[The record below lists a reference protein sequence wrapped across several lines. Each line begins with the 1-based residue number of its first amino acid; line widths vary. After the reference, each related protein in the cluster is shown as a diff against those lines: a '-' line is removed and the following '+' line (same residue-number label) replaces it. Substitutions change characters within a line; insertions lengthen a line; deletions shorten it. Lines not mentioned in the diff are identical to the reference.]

1 MKTIYRIAKTE
12 LYTMF
17 YSPVAW
23 VVLVIFSIQS
33 NWKFFYL
40 IERFEKAQ
48 KLGNHLDNLSQIIF
62 SGFSGLYTEMQ
73 NYLYL
78 YVPLLTMGLV
88 SREINSGSIKLLLSS
103 PIKIKD
109 IILGK
114 YLAIAA
120 YCFLFVAILGLQV
133 GIAYFSVENLDL
145 RFAISGLIGLYLLV
159 CTYAAIGLFMSCLT
173 SYQVVAAISTL
184 VVLAGLNF
192 IGKLWQDVDYVK
204 DVTYFLSIAGRANEM
219 LEGLIISKDVFY
231 FILVSSLFIVL
242 SIYKLQTG
250 RDAQTTAKR
259 VLKYTLLVS
268 VVLAVGY
275 ISSLAPLTI
284 YSDMSRTKSRTL
296 TKNSLEI
303 VKKIDGPI
311 KITTYVNLLDLY
323 YFIAMPSSQNQD
335 IASFEEYTRFLP
347 QTQMEYVY
355 YYDTSK
361 NEALYAQNP
370 GLNDKQLAEK
380 MIETQNMKL
389 KKLYS
394 PAEIKKII
402 DLKPE
407 QNRVVRTVEYNGKKT
422 FLRMYDDVFKVPF
435 EKEIS
440 ASLKRL
446 ITNPAKI
453 VFATGN
459 MERSADKIGDKNYK
473 TGFNEIT
480 FRSSLINQG
489 FDVAS
494 VDINAQNIPEQTTIL
509 IIADPKTQLSQGA
522 IDRISKYIDEGKNLM
537 LLAEPETN
545 SALAAVTDKLGLS
558 YTKQGLVQESETNSP
573 DYLVTEFS
581 KNIDPAVIKF
591 SKKKTVSPI
600 PFLGSSGIKIVK
612 EAGFKVTPLLKT
624 NSQPAWE
631 SQTGITSIPDDLK
644 KQTSTTAIPLVVA
657 LTRNIRG
664 KSQKIIVAGD
674 ADFMGNAELSR
685 AESGTFQFVTDIF
698 SWFSNY
704 EFPIDTTRPETTD
717 KKITINANQVFIN
730 KIVFIGLFPLMII
743 LGGAFILIRRN
754 RR

>member
-12 LYTMF
+12 LNTMF

-33 NWKFFYL
+33 SWKFFNS

-48 KLGNHLDNLSQIIF
+48 KIGEGLGNLTQITF
-62 SGFSGLYTEMQ
+62 SGFNGLYTEMQ

-109 IILGK
+109 IVLGK

-120 YCFLFVAILGLQV
+120 YCLLFIVILGLQV
-133 GIAYFSVENLDL
+133 GIAYFSIENLDL
-145 RFAISGLIGLYLLV
+145 KFAVSGLIGLYLLV

-192 IGKLWQDVDYVK
+192 IGKLWQDVEVVK
-204 DVTYFLSIAGRANEM
+204 DITYFLSISGRANEM
-219 LEGLIISKDVFY
+219 LEGLIISKDVIY

-250 RDAQTTAKR
+250 RDAQTISKR
-259 VLKYTLLVS
+259 VLKYTLLVTI
-268 VVLAVGY
+268 VLSFGY
-275 ISSLAPLTI
+275 ITSRASLTL
-284 YSDMSRTKSRTL
+284 YQDMTRTKDRTL
-296 TKNSLEI
+296 TKTSLDI

-311 KITTYVNLLDLY
+311 KLTTYVNLLDINY
-323 YFIAMPSSQNQD
+323 YMAMPYSQNSD
-335 IASFEEYTRFLP
+335 IASFEKYTRFIP
-347 QTQMEYVY
+347 QMEMEYVY
-355 YYDTSK
+355 YYDTSN

-370 GLNDKQLAEK
+370 GLNDKELAQK
-380 MIETQNMKL
+380 MIETQDLKL

-394 PAEIKKII
+394 PEEIKKVV

-422 FLRMYDDVFKVPF
+422 FLRMYDDMFKVPM

-446 ITNPAKI
+446 VVPAPKI

-459 MERSADKIGDKNYK
+459 MERSVDKIGDKNYK

-480 FRSSLINQG
+480 FRYSLINQG
-489 FDVAS
+489 FDVSS

-522 IDRISKYIDEGKNLM
+522 VDRINKYIDQGKNVM

-558 YTKQGLVQESETNSP
+558 FTKQALVQESETNSP
-573 DYLVTEFS
+573 DYLVTEVS
-581 KNIDPAVIKF
+581 KNIDSTVIKLT
-591 SKKKTVSPI
+591 KNKDNNPI
-600 PFLGSSGIKIVK
+600 PFLGSSGIKMVK
-612 EAGFKVTPLLKT
+612 DVGFKVTPLLKT
-624 NSQPAWE
+624 NTQPAWE
-631 SQTGITSIPDDLK
+631 AKTGITSIPEDLK
-644 KQTSTTAIPLVVA
+644 KQPAVTAVPLAVA
-657 LTRNIRG
+657 LTRNVNG

-685 AESGTFQFVTDIF
+685 GGSGTFQFFTDIF
-698 SWFSNY
+698 SWFTNY
-704 EFPIDTTRPETTD
+704 EFPIDTTRPENID
-717 KKITINANQVFIN
+717 KKITVNANQVFMS
-730 KIVFIGLFPLMII
+730 KIVFIALFPLLII
-743 LGGAFILIRRN
+743 LSAAFILIRRN

>member
-12 LYTMF
+12 LNTMF

-33 NWKFFYL
+33 SWKFFGT
-40 IERFEKAQ
+40 IERFEKSQ
-48 KLGNHLDNLSQIIF
+48 KIGQGMDNLSQVIF

-103 PIKIKD
+103 PIRIKD
-109 IILGK
+109 IVLGK
-114 YLAIAA
+114 YLAITA
-120 YCFLFVAILGLQV
+120 YCLLFIVILGLQV
-133 GIAYFSVENLDL
+133 GIAYFSIENLDL
-145 RFAISGLIGLYLLV
+145 KFAISGLIGLYLLV

-192 IGKLWQDVDYVK
+192 IGKLWQDVEVVK
-204 DVTYFLSIAGRANEM
+204 DITYFLSIAGRANEM

-231 FILVSSLFIVL
+231 FVLVSSLFIVL

-250 RDAQTTAKR
+250 RDAQTISKR
-259 VLKYTLLVS
+259 VLKYTLLITI
-268 VVLAVGY
+268 VLSLGY
-275 ISSLAPLTI
+275 ITSRATLTA
-284 YSDMSRTKSRTL
+284 YHDMTRTKDRTL
-296 TKNSLEI
+296 TQNSLDI

-311 KITTYVNLLDLY
+311 KLTTYVNLLDIN
-323 YFIAMPSSQNQD
+323 YFMVMPYSQNQD
-335 IASFEEYTRFLP
+335 IASFEKYTRFLP
-347 QTQMEYVY
+347 QMEMEYVY
-355 YYDTSK
+355 YYDTST

-394 PAEIKKII
+394 PAEIRKII
-402 DLKPE
+402 DLRPE

-422 FLRMYDDVFKVPF
+422 YLRMFDDMFKVPM

-440 ASLKRL
+440 ASLKRVVV
-446 ITNPAKI
+446 PAPKI

-459 MERSADKIGDKNYK
+459 MERSVDKIGDKNYK
-473 TGFNEIT
+473 TGFNEIS
-480 FRSSLINQG
+480 FRYSLINQG
-489 FDVAS
+489 FDVSS

-522 IDRISKYIDEGKNLM
+522 IDRINKYIDEGKNLM

-545 SALAAVTDKLGLS
+545 SALSAITDKLGLS
-558 YTKQGLVQESETNSP
+558 FTKQALVQESETNSP
-573 DYLVTEFS
+573 DYLVTEVS
-581 KNIDPAVIKF
+581 KNIDSTVIKL
-591 SKKKTVSPI
+591 SKNRNNSPI
-600 PFLGSSGIKIVK
+600 PFLGSSGIKTVK
-612 EAGFKVTPLLKT
+612 DAGFKVTPLLKT
-624 NSQPAWE
+624 NAHPAWE
-631 SQTGITSIPDDLK
+631 AQTGITSIPEDLK
-644 KQTSTTAIPLVVA
+644 KQAAVTSVPLAVA
-657 LTRNIRG
+657 LTRNVKG

-685 AESGTFQFVTDIF
+685 SGSGTFQFVTDIF

-704 EFPIDTTRPETTD
+704 EFPIDTTRPEHID
-717 KKITINANQVFIN
+717 KAITINANQVFIN
-730 KIVFIGLFPLMII
+730 KIVFIGLFPLLII
-743 LGGAFILIRRN
+743 LSAAFILIRRN

>member
-12 LYTMF
+12 LNTMF

-33 NWKFFYL
+33 SWKFFNS

-48 KLGNHLDNLSQIIF
+48 KIGEGLGNLTQITF
-62 SGFSGLYTEMQ
+62 SGFNGLYTEMQ

-109 IILGK
+109 IVLGK

-120 YCFLFVAILGLQV
+120 YCLLFIVILGLQV
-133 GIAYFSVENLDL
+133 GIAYFSIENLDL
-145 RFAISGLIGLYLLV
+145 KFAVSGLIGLYLLV

-192 IGKLWQDVDYVK
+192 IGKLWQDVEVVK
-204 DVTYFLSIAGRANEM
+204 DITYFLSISGRANEM
-219 LEGLIISKDVFY
+219 LEGLIISKDVIY

-250 RDAQTTAKR
+250 RDAQTISKR
-259 VLKYTLLVS
+259 VLKYTLLVAI
-268 VVLAVGY
+268 VLSFGY
-275 ISSLAPLTI
+275 ITSRASLTL
-284 YSDMSRTKSRTL
+284 YQDMTRTKDRTL
-296 TKNSLEI
+296 TKTSLDI

-311 KITTYVNLLDLY
+311 KLTTYVNLLDINY
-323 YFIAMPSSQNQD
+323 YMAMPYSQNSD
-335 IASFEEYTRFLP
+335 IASFEKYTRFIP
-347 QTQMEYVY
+347 QMEMEYVY
-355 YYDTSK
+355 YYDTSN

-370 GLNDKQLAEK
+370 GLNDKELAQK
-380 MIETQNMKL
+380 MIETQDLKL

-394 PAEIKKII
+394 PEEIKKVV

-422 FLRMYDDVFKVPF
+422 FLRMYDDMFKVPM

-446 ITNPAKI
+446 VVPAPKI

-459 MERSADKIGDKNYK
+459 MERSVDKIGDKNYK

-480 FRSSLINQG
+480 FRYSLINQG
-489 FDVAS
+489 FDVSS

-522 IDRISKYIDEGKNLM
+522 VDRINKYIDQGKNVM

-558 YTKQGLVQESETNSP
+558 FTKQALVQESETNSP
-573 DYLVTEFS
+573 DYLVTEVS
-581 KNIDPAVIKF
+581 KNIDSTVIKLT
-591 SKKKTVSPI
+591 KNKDNNPI
-600 PFLGSSGIKIVK
+600 PFLGSSGIKMVK
-612 EAGFKVTPLLKT
+612 DVGFKVTPLLKT
-624 NSQPAWE
+624 NTQPAWE
-631 SQTGITSIPDDLK
+631 AKTGITSIPEDLK
-644 KQTSTTAIPLVVA
+644 KQPAVTAVPLAVA
-657 LTRNIRG
+657 LTRNVNG

-685 AESGTFQFVTDIF
+685 GGSGTFQFFTDIF
-698 SWFSNY
+698 SWFTNY
-704 EFPIDTTRPETTD
+704 EFPIDTTRPENID
-717 KKITINANQVFIN
+717 KKITVNANQVFMS
-730 KIVFIGLFPLMII
+730 KIVFIALFPLLII
-743 LGGAFILIRRN
+743 LSAAFILIRRN

>member
-12 LYTMF
+12 LNTMF

-33 NWKFFYL
+33 SWKFFGTV
-40 IERFEKAQ
+40 ERFEKAQ
-48 KLGNHLDNLSQIIF
+48 KIGEGLGNLTQTIF

-109 IILGK
+109 IVLGK

-120 YCFLFVAILGLQV
+120 YCLLFIVILGLQV
-133 GIAYFSVENLDL
+133 GIAYFSIENLDL
-145 RFAISGLIGLYLLV
+145 KFAISGLIGLYLLV

-192 IGKLWQDVDYVK
+192 IGKLWQDVEVVK
-204 DVTYFLSIAGRANEM
+204 DITYFLSIAGRANEM

-231 FILVSSLFIVL
+231 FVLVSSLFIVL

-250 RDAQTTAKR
+250 RDAQTISKR
-259 VLKYTLLVS
+259 VLKYTLLIT
-268 VVLAVGY
+268 VVLALGY
-275 ISSLAPLTI
+275 ITSRAPLTL
-284 YSDMSRTKSRTL
+284 YHDMTRTKDRTL
-296 TKNSLEI
+296 TKNSLDI

-311 KITTYVNLLDLY
+311 KLTTYVNLLDINY
-323 YFIAMPSSQNQD
+323 YMAMPYSQNSD
-335 IASFEEYTRFLP
+335 IASFEKYTRFIP
-347 QTQMEYVY
+347 QMEMEYVY
-355 YYDTSK
+355 YYDTSS

-380 MIETQNMKL
+380 MIETQDLKL

-394 PAEIKKII
+394 PEEIKKVI
-402 DLKPE
+402 DLKSE

-422 FLRMYDDVFKVPF
+422 FLRMYDDMFKVPM

-446 ITNPAKI
+446 VVPSPKI

-459 MERSADKIGDKNYK
+459 MERSVDKVGDKNYK

-480 FRSSLINQG
+480 FRYSLINQG
-489 FDVAS
+489 FDVSS

-522 IDRISKYIDEGKNLM
+522 INRITKYIDQGKNLM

-558 YTKQGLVQESETNSP
+558 FTKQALVQESEINSP
-573 DYLVTEFS
+573 DYLVTEIS
-581 KNIDPAVIKF
+581 KNLDPTVIKF
-591 SKKKTVSPI
+591 SKTKNNYPI
-600 PFLGSSGIKIVK
+600 PFLGSSGIKTVK
-612 EAGFKVTPLLKT
+612 DAGFKVTPLLKT
-624 NSQPAWE
+624 NAQPAWE
-631 SQTGITSIPDDLK
+631 AQTGITSIPEDLK
-644 KQTSTTAIPLVVA
+644 KQPAVTSVPLAVA
-657 LTRNIRG
+657 LTRNVNG

-685 AESGTFQFVTDIF
+685 GGSGTFQFVTDIF
-698 SWFSNY
+698 SWFTNY
-704 EFPIDTTRPETTD
+704 EFPIDTTRPENTD
-717 KKITINANQVFIN
+717 KKITFTANQVFIS
-730 KIVFIGLFPLMII
+730 KIVFIGLFPLLII
-743 LGGAFILIRRN
+743 LSAAFILIRRN

>member
-1 MKTIYRIAKTE
+1 
-12 LYTMF
+12 MF

-33 NWKFFYL
+33 SWKFFNS

-48 KLGNHLDNLSQIIF
+48 KIGEGLGNLTQITF
-62 SGFSGLYTEMQ
+62 SGFNGLYTEMQ

-109 IILGK
+109 IVLGK

-120 YCFLFVAILGLQV
+120 YCLLFIVILGLQV
-133 GIAYFSVENLDL
+133 GIAYFSIENLDL
-145 RFAISGLIGLYLLV
+145 KFAVSGLIGLYLLV

-192 IGKLWQDVDYVK
+192 IGKLWQDVEVVK
-204 DVTYFLSIAGRANEM
+204 DITYFLSISGRANEM
-219 LEGLIISKDVFY
+219 LEGLIISKDVIY

-250 RDAQTTAKR
+250 RDAQTISKR
-259 VLKYTLLVS
+259 VLKYTLLVTI
-268 VVLAVGY
+268 VLSFGY
-275 ISSLAPLTI
+275 ITSRASLTL
-284 YSDMSRTKSRTL
+284 YQDMTRTKDRTL
-296 TKNSLEI
+296 TKTSLDI

-311 KITTYVNLLDLY
+311 KLTTYVNLLDINY
-323 YFIAMPSSQNQD
+323 YMAMPYSQNSD
-335 IASFEEYTRFLP
+335 IASFEKYTRFIP
-347 QTQMEYVY
+347 QMEMEYVY
-355 YYDTSK
+355 YYDTSN

-370 GLNDKQLAEK
+370 GLNDKELAQK
-380 MIETQNMKL
+380 MIETQDLKL

-394 PAEIKKII
+394 PEEIKKVV

-407 QNRVVRTVEYNGKKT
+407 QNRVVRTIEYNGKKT
-422 FLRMYDDVFKVPF
+422 FLRMYDDMFKVPM

-446 ITNPAKI
+446 VVPAPKI

-459 MERSADKIGDKNYK
+459 MERSVDKIGDKNYK

-480 FRSSLINQG
+480 FRYSLINQG
-489 FDVAS
+489 FDVSS

-522 IDRISKYIDEGKNLM
+522 VDRINKYIDQGKNVM

-558 YTKQGLVQESETNSP
+558 FTKQALVQESETNSP
-573 DYLVTEFS
+573 DYLVTEVS
-581 KNIDPAVIKF
+581 KNIDSTVIKLT
-591 SKKKTVSPI
+591 KNKDNNPI
-600 PFLGSSGIKIVK
+600 PFLGSSGIKMVK
-612 EAGFKVTPLLKT
+612 DVGFKVTPLLKT
-624 NSQPAWE
+624 NTQPAWE
-631 SQTGITSIPDDLK
+631 AKTGITSIPEDLK
-644 KQTSTTAIPLVVA
+644 KQPAVTAVPLAIA
-657 LTRNIRG
+657 LTRNVNG

-685 AESGTFQFVTDIF
+685 GGSGTFQFFTDIF
-698 SWFSNY
+698 SWFTNY
-704 EFPIDTTRPETTD
+704 EFPIDTTRPENID
-717 KKITINANQVFIN
+717 KKITVNANQVFMS
-730 KIVFIGLFPLMII
+730 KIVFIALFPLLII
-743 LGGAFILIRRN
+743 LSAAFILIRRN

>member
-12 LYTMF
+12 LNTMF

-33 NWKFFYL
+33 SWKFFNS

-48 KLGNHLDNLSQIIF
+48 KIGEGLGNLTQITF
-62 SGFSGLYTEMQ
+62 SGFNGLYTEMQ

-109 IILGK
+109 IVLGK

-120 YCFLFVAILGLQV
+120 YCLLFIVILGLQV
-133 GIAYFSVENLDL
+133 GIAYFSIENLDL
-145 RFAISGLIGLYLLV
+145 KFAVSGLIGLYLLV

-192 IGKLWQDVDYVK
+192 IGKLWQDVEVVK
-204 DVTYFLSIAGRANEM
+204 DITYFLSISGRANEM
-219 LEGLIISKDVFY
+219 LEGLIISKDVIY

-250 RDAQTTAKR
+250 RDAQTISKR
-259 VLKYTLLVS
+259 VLKYTLLVTI
-268 VVLAVGY
+268 VLSFGY
-275 ISSLAPLTI
+275 ITSRASLTL
-284 YSDMSRTKSRTL
+284 YQDMTRTKDRTL
-296 TKNSLEI
+296 TKTSLDI

-311 KITTYVNLLDLY
+311 KLTTYVNLLDINY
-323 YFIAMPSSQNQD
+323 YMAMPYSQNSD
-335 IASFEEYTRFLP
+335 IASFEKYTRFIP
-347 QTQMEYVY
+347 QMEMEYVY
-355 YYDTSK
+355 YYDTSN

-370 GLNDKQLAEK
+370 GLNDKELAQK
-380 MIETQNMKL
+380 MIETQDLKL

-394 PAEIKKII
+394 PEEIKKVV

-422 FLRMYDDVFKVPF
+422 FLRMYDDMFKVPM

-446 ITNPAKI
+446 VVPAPKI

-459 MERSADKIGDKNYK
+459 MERSVDKIGDKNYK

-480 FRSSLINQG
+480 FRYSLINQG
-489 FDVAS
+489 FDVSS

-522 IDRISKYIDEGKNLM
+522 VDRINKYIDQGKNVM

-558 YTKQGLVQESETNSP
+558 FTKQALVQESETNSP
-573 DYLVTEFS
+573 DYLVTEVS
-581 KNIDPAVIKF
+581 KNIDSTVIKLT
-591 SKKKTVSPI
+591 KNKDNNPI
-600 PFLGSSGIKIVK
+600 PFLGSSGIKMVK
-612 EAGFKVTPLLKT
+612 DVGFKVTPLLKT
-624 NSQPAWE
+624 NTQPAWE
-631 SQTGITSIPDDLK
+631 AKTGITSIPEDLK
-644 KQTSTTAIPLVVA
+644 KQPAVTAVPLAIA
-657 LTRNIRG
+657 LTRNVNG

-685 AESGTFQFVTDIF
+685 GGSGTFQFFTDIF
-698 SWFSNY
+698 SWFTNY
-704 EFPIDTTRPETTD
+704 EFPIDTTRPENID
-717 KKITINANQVFIN
+717 KKITVNANQVFMS
-730 KIVFIGLFPLMII
+730 KIVFIALFPLLII
-743 LGGAFILIRRN
+743 LSAAFILIRRN

>member
-12 LYTMF
+12 LNTMF

-33 NWKFFYL
+33 SWKFFNT

-48 KLGNHLDNLSQIIF
+48 KIGQSMDNLSQVVF

-103 PIKIKD
+103 PIRIKD
-109 IILGK
+109 IVLGK

-120 YCFLFVAILGLQV
+120 YCLLFIAILGLQV
-133 GIAYFSVENLDL
+133 AIAYFSIENLDL
-145 RFAISGLIGLYLLV
+145 KFAISGLIGLYLLV

-192 IGKLWQDVDYVK
+192 IGKLWQDVEIVK
-204 DVTYFLSIAGRANEM
+204 DITYFLSIAGRANEM

-231 FILVSSLFIVL
+231 FVLVSSLFIVL

-250 RDAQTTAKR
+250 RDAQTVSKR
-259 VLKYTLLVS
+259 ALKYTLLITI
-268 VVLAVGY
+268 VLSLGY
-275 ISSLAPLTI
+275 ITSRAPLTL
-284 YSDMSRTKSRTL
+284 YTDMSRTKSRTL
-296 TKNSLEI
+296 TKNSLDI
-303 VKKIDGPI
+303 VQKIEGPI
-311 KITTYVNLLDLY
+311 KLTTYVNLLDIN
-323 YFIAMPSSQNQD
+323 YFMVLPVSQNSD
-335 IASFEEYTRFLP
+335 IASFEKYTRFLP
-347 QTQMEYVY
+347 QMEMEYVY
-355 YYDTSK
+355 YYAKSN

-380 MIETQNMKL
+380 LVETQNMKL

-394 PAEIKKII
+394 PEEMKKII
-402 DLKPE
+402 DLEPE

-422 FLRMYDDVFKVPF
+422 FLRFFDDLFKVPM

-446 ITNPAKI
+446 VVPAPKI

-459 MERSADKIGDKNYK
+459 MERSVDKNGDKNYK
-473 TGFNEIT
+473 TGFNEVS
-480 FRSSLINQG
+480 FRYSLINQG

-494 VDINAQNIPEQTTIL
+494 VDINAQDIPSETSIL

-522 IDRISKYIDEGKNLM
+522 VDRINKYIDQGKNLM

-545 SALAAVTDKLGLS
+545 SALAAITDKLGVS
-558 YTKQGLVQESETNSP
+558 FTKQTLVQESETNSP
-573 DYLVTEFS
+573 DFLVTELQ
-581 KNIDPAVIKF
+581 KDIDSTVIKL
-591 SKKKTVSPI
+591 SKINNVI
-600 PFLGSSGIKIVK
+600 PLLGSSGIKTSK
-612 EAGFKVTPLLKT
+612 DAGFKVTPLLKT
-624 NSQPAWE
+624 NKQPAWE
-631 SQTGITSIPDDLK
+631 SQAGITSISEDLK
-644 KQTSTTAIPLVVA
+644 KQPSTKEIPLVAA
-657 LTRNIRG
+657 LTRNING
-664 KSQKIIVAGD
+664 KTQKIIVAGD

-685 AESGTFQFVTDIF
+685 GGSGTFQFVTDIF
-698 SWFSNY
+698 SWFSNSQ
-704 EFPIDTTRPETTD
+704 FPIDTTRPENTD
-717 KKITINANQVFIN
+717 KKITINSNQVFIN
-730 KIVFIGLFPLMII
+730 KIVFIGLFPLLII
-743 LGGAFILIRRN
+743 LSGAFLLIRRN

>member
-12 LYTMF
+12 LNTMF

-33 NWKFFYL
+33 SWKFFNS

-48 KLGNHLDNLSQIIF
+48 KIGEGLGNLTQITF
-62 SGFSGLYTEMQ
+62 SGFNGLYTEMQ

-109 IILGK
+109 IVLGK

-120 YCFLFVAILGLQV
+120 YCLLFIVILGLQV
-133 GIAYFSVENLDL
+133 GIAYFSIENLDL
-145 RFAISGLIGLYLLV
+145 KFAVSGLIGLYLLV

-192 IGKLWQDVDYVK
+192 IGKLWQDVEVVK
-204 DVTYFLSIAGRANEM
+204 DITYFLSISGRANEM
-219 LEGLIISKDVFY
+219 LEGLIISKDVIY
-231 FILVSSLFIVL
+231 FVLVSSLFIVL

-250 RDAQTTAKR
+250 RDAQTISKR
-259 VLKYTLLVS
+259 VLKYTLLVTI
-268 VVLAVGY
+268 VLSFGY
-275 ISSLAPLTI
+275 ITSRASLTL
-284 YSDMSRTKSRTL
+284 YQDMTRTKDRTL
-296 TKNSLEI
+296 TKTSLDI

-311 KITTYVNLLDLY
+311 KLTTYVNLLDINY
-323 YFIAMPSSQNQD
+323 YMAMPYSQNSD
-335 IASFEEYTRFLP
+335 IASFEKYTRFIP
-347 QTQMEYVY
+347 QMEMEYVY
-355 YYDTSK
+355 YYDTSN

-370 GLNDKQLAEK
+370 GLNDKELAQK
-380 MIETQNMKL
+380 MIETQDLKL

-394 PAEIKKII
+394 PEEIKKVV

-422 FLRMYDDVFKVPF
+422 FLRMYDDMFKVPM

-446 ITNPAKI
+446 VVPAPKI

-459 MERSADKIGDKNYK
+459 MERSVDKIGDKNYK

-480 FRSSLINQG
+480 FRYSLINQG
-489 FDVAS
+489 FDVSS

-522 IDRISKYIDEGKNLM
+522 VDRINKYIDQGKNVM

-558 YTKQGLVQESETNSP
+558 FTKQALVQESETNSP
-573 DYLVTEFS
+573 DYLVTEVS
-581 KNIDPAVIKF
+581 KNIDSTVIKF
-591 SKKKTVSPI
+591 TKNKDNNPI
-600 PFLGSSGIKIVK
+600 PFLGSSGIKMVK
-612 EAGFKVTPLLKT
+612 EVGFKVTPLLKT
-624 NSQPAWE
+624 NTQPAWE
-631 SQTGITSIPDDLK
+631 AKTGITSIPEDLK
-644 KQTSTTAIPLVVA
+644 KQPAVTAVPLAVA
-657 LTRNIRG
+657 LTRNVNG

-685 AESGTFQFVTDIF
+685 GGSGTFQFFTDIF
-698 SWFSNY
+698 SWFTNY
-704 EFPIDTTRPETTD
+704 EFPIDTTRPENID
-717 KKITINANQVFIN
+717 KKITVNANQVFMS
-730 KIVFIGLFPLMII
+730 KIVFIALFPLLII
-743 LGGAFILIRRN
+743 LSAAFILIRRN

>member
-12 LYTMF
+12 LNTMF

-33 NWKFFYL
+33 SWKFFNS

-48 KLGNHLDNLSQIIF
+48 KIGEGLGNLTQITF
-62 SGFSGLYTEMQ
+62 SGFNGLYTEMQ

-109 IILGK
+109 IVLGK

-120 YCFLFVAILGLQV
+120 YCLLFIVILGLQV
-133 GIAYFSVENLDL
+133 GIAYFSIENLDL
-145 RFAISGLIGLYLLV
+145 KFAVSGLIGLYLLV

-192 IGKLWQDVDYVK
+192 IGKLWQDVEVVK
-204 DVTYFLSIAGRANEM
+204 DITYFLSISGRANEM
-219 LEGLIISKDVFY
+219 LEGLIISKDVIY

-250 RDAQTTAKR
+250 RDAQTISKR
-259 VLKYTLLVS
+259 VLKYTLLVTI
-268 VVLAVGY
+268 VLSFGY
-275 ISSLAPLTI
+275 ITSRASLTL
-284 YSDMSRTKSRTL
+284 YQDMTRTKDRTL
-296 TKNSLEI
+296 TKTSLDI

-311 KITTYVNLLDLY
+311 KLTTYVNLLDINY
-323 YFIAMPSSQNQD
+323 YMAMPYSQNSD
-335 IASFEEYTRFLP
+335 IASFEKYTRFIP
-347 QTQMEYVY
+347 QMEMEYVY
-355 YYDTSK
+355 YYDTSN

-370 GLNDKQLAEK
+370 GLNDKELAQK
-380 MIETQNMKL
+380 MIETQDLKL

-394 PAEIKKII
+394 PEEIKKVV

-422 FLRMYDDVFKVPF
+422 FLRMYDDMFKVPM

-446 ITNPAKI
+446 VVPAPKI

-459 MERSADKIGDKNYK
+459 MERSVDKIGDKNYK

-480 FRSSLINQG
+480 FRYSLINQG
-489 FDVAS
+489 FDVSS

-522 IDRISKYIDEGKNLM
+522 VDRINKYIDQGKNVM

-558 YTKQGLVQESETNSP
+558 FTKQALVQESETNSP
-573 DYLVTEFS
+573 DYLVTEVS
-581 KNIDPAVIKF
+581 KNIDSTVIKLT
-591 SKKKTVSPI
+591 KNKDNNPI
-600 PFLGSSGIKIVK
+600 PFLGSSGIKMVK
-612 EAGFKVTPLLKT
+612 DVGFKVTPLLKT
-624 NSQPAWE
+624 NTQPAWE
-631 SQTGITSIPDDLK
+631 AKTGITSIPEDLK
-644 KQTSTTAIPLVVA
+644 KQPAVTAVPLAIA
-657 LTRNIRG
+657 LTRNVNG

-685 AESGTFQFVTDIF
+685 GGSGTFQFFTDIF
-698 SWFSNY
+698 SWFTNY
-704 EFPIDTTRPETTD
+704 EFPIDTTRPENID
-717 KKITINANQVFIN
+717 KKITVNANQVFMS
-730 KIVFIGLFPLMII
+730 KIVFIALFPLLII
-743 LGGAFILIRRN
+743 LGAAFILIRRN

>member
-12 LYTMF
+12 LNTMF

-33 NWKFFYL
+33 SWKFFGT
-40 IERFEKAQ
+40 IERFEKSQ
-48 KLGNHLDNLSQIIF
+48 KIGQGLDNLSQVIF
-62 SGFSGLYTEMQ
+62 SGFIGLYTEMQ

-109 IILGK
+109 IVLGK

-120 YCFLFVAILGLQV
+120 YCLLFIVILGLQV
-133 GIAYFSVENLDL
+133 GIAYFSIDNLDL
-145 RFAISGLIGLYLLV
+145 KFAISGLIGLYLLV

-192 IGKLWQDVDYVK
+192 IGKLWQDVEIVK
-204 DVTYFLSIAGRANEM
+204 DITYFLSIAGRANEM

-231 FILVSSLFIVL
+231 FVLVSSLFIVL

-250 RDAQTTAKR
+250 RDAQTISKR
-259 VLKYTLLVS
+259 VLKYTLLIT
-268 VVLAVGY
+268 VVLSLGY
-275 ISSLAPLTI
+275 ITSRASLTL
-284 YSDMSRTKSRTL
+284 YHDMTRTKDRTL
-296 TKNSLEI
+296 TKTSLDI

-311 KITTYVNLLDLY
+311 KLTTYVNLLDINY
-323 YFIAMPSSQNQD
+323 YMAMPYSQNSD
-335 IASFEEYTRFLP
+335 IASFEKYTRFIP
-347 QTQMEYVY
+347 QMEMEYVY
-355 YYDTSK
+355 YYDTSN

-380 MIETQNMKL
+380 MIETQDLKL

-394 PAEIKKII
+394 PEEIKKVI

-422 FLRMYDDVFKVPF
+422 FLRMYDDMFKVPM

-440 ASLKRL
+440 AALKRL
-446 ITNPAKI
+446 VIPAPKI

-459 MERSADKIGDKNYK
+459 MERSVDKIGDKNYK

-480 FRSSLINQG
+480 FRYSLINQG
-489 FDVAS
+489 FDVSS

-522 IDRISKYIDEGKNLM
+522 VDRINKYIDEGKNLM
-537 LLAEPETN
+537 ILAEPETN
-545 SALAAVTDKLGLS
+545 SALAGVTDKLGLS
-558 YTKQGLVQESETNSP
+558 FTKQALVQESEINSP
-573 DYLVTEFS
+573 DYLVTEVS
-581 KNIDPAVIKF
+581 KNIDSTVIKLTKNKN
-591 SKKKTVSPI
+591 SNPI
-600 PFLGSSGIKIVK
+600 PFLGSSGIKTVK
-612 EAGFKVTPLLKT
+612 DTGFKVIPLLKT
-624 NSQPAWE
+624 NNEPAWE
-631 SQTGITSIPDDLK
+631 AQTGLTSVPEDLK
-644 KQTSTTAIPLVVA
+644 KQPAVTAVPLAVA
-657 LTRNIRG
+657 LTRNVNG
-664 KSQKIIVAGD
+664 KAQKIIVAGD

-685 AESGTFQFVTDIF
+685 GGSGTFQFVTDIF
-698 SWFSNY
+698 SWFTNY
-704 EFPIDTTRPETTD
+704 EFPIDTTRPNHTD
-717 KKITINANQVFIN
+717 NKITINANQVFIN
-730 KIVFIGLFPLMII
+730 KIVFIALFPLLII
-743 LGGAFILIRRN
+743 LSAAFILIRRN

>member
-1 MKTIYRIAKTE
+1 MN
-12 LYTMF
+12 
-17 YSPVAW
+17 
-23 VVLVIFSIQS
+23 VLKKHKKIG
-33 NWKFFYL
+33 
-40 IERFEKAQ
+40 EG
-48 KLGNHLDNLSQIIF
+48 LGNLTQITF
-62 SGFSGLYTEMQ
+62 SGFNGLYTEMQ

-109 IILGK
+109 IVLGK

-120 YCFLFVAILGLQV
+120 YCLLFIVILGLQV
-133 GIAYFSVENLDL
+133 GIAYFSIENLDL
-145 RFAISGLIGLYLLV
+145 KFAVSGLIGLYLLV

-192 IGKLWQDVDYVK
+192 IGKLWQDVEVVK
-204 DVTYFLSIAGRANEM
+204 DITYFLSISGRANEM
-219 LEGLIISKDVFY
+219 LEGLIISKDVIY
-231 FILVSSLFIVL
+231 FVLVSSLFIVL

-250 RDAQTTAKR
+250 RDAQTISKR
-259 VLKYTLLVS
+259 VLKYTLLVTI
-268 VVLAVGY
+268 VLSFGY
-275 ISSLAPLTI
+275 ITSRASLTL
-284 YSDMSRTKSRTL
+284 YQDMTRTKDRTL
-296 TKNSLEI
+296 TKTSLDI

-311 KITTYVNLLDLY
+311 KLTTYVNLLDINY
-323 YFIAMPSSQNQD
+323 YMAMPYSQNSD
-335 IASFEEYTRFLP
+335 IASFEKYTRFIP
-347 QTQMEYVY
+347 QMEMEYVY
-355 YYDTSK
+355 YYDTSN

-370 GLNDKQLAEK
+370 GLNDKELAQK
-380 MIETQNMKL
+380 MIETQDLKL

-394 PAEIKKII
+394 PEEIKKVV

-422 FLRMYDDVFKVPF
+422 FLRMYDDMFKVPM

-446 ITNPAKI
+446 VVPAPKI

-459 MERSADKIGDKNYK
+459 MERSVDKIGDKNYK

-480 FRSSLINQG
+480 FRYSLINQG
-489 FDVAS
+489 FDVSS

-522 IDRISKYIDEGKNLM
+522 VDRINKYIDQGKNVM

-558 YTKQGLVQESETNSP
+558 FTKQALVQESETNSP
-573 DYLVTEFS
+573 DYLVTEVS
-581 KNIDPAVIKF
+581 KNIDSTVIKLT
-591 SKKKTVSPI
+591 KNKDNNPI
-600 PFLGSSGIKIVK
+600 PFLGSSGIKMVK
-612 EAGFKVTPLLKT
+612 DVGFKVTPLLKT
-624 NSQPAWE
+624 NTQPAWE
-631 SQTGITSIPDDLK
+631 AKTGITSIPEDLK
-644 KQTSTTAIPLVVA
+644 KQPAVTAVPLAVA
-657 LTRNIRG
+657 LTRNVNG

-685 AESGTFQFVTDIF
+685 GGSGTFQFFTDIF
-698 SWFSNY
+698 SWFTNY
-704 EFPIDTTRPETTD
+704 EFPIDTTRPENID
-717 KKITINANQVFIN
+717 KKITVNANQVFMS
-730 KIVFIGLFPLMII
+730 KIVFIALFPLLII
-743 LGGAFILIRRN
+743 LSAAFILIRRN

>member
-12 LYTMF
+12 LNTMF

-33 NWKFFYL
+33 SWKFFNS

-48 KLGNHLDNLSQIIF
+48 KIGEGLGNLTQITF
-62 SGFSGLYTEMQ
+62 SGFNGLYTEMQ

-109 IILGK
+109 IVLGK

-120 YCFLFVAILGLQV
+120 YCLLFIVILGLQV
-133 GIAYFSVENLDL
+133 GIAYFSIENLDL
-145 RFAISGLIGLYLLV
+145 KFAVSGLIGLYLLV

-192 IGKLWQDVDYVK
+192 IGKLWQDVEVVK
-204 DVTYFLSIAGRANEM
+204 DITYFLSISGRANEM
-219 LEGLIISKDVFY
+219 LEGLIISKDVIY
-231 FILVSSLFIVL
+231 FVLVSSLFIVL

-250 RDAQTTAKR
+250 RDAQTISKR
-259 VLKYTLLVS
+259 VLKYTLLVTI
-268 VVLAVGY
+268 VLSFGY
-275 ISSLAPLTI
+275 ITSRASLTL
-284 YSDMSRTKSRTL
+284 YQDMTRTKDRTL
-296 TKNSLEI
+296 TKTSLDI

-311 KITTYVNLLDLY
+311 KLTTYVNLLDINY
-323 YFIAMPSSQNQD
+323 YMAMPYSQNSD
-335 IASFEEYTRFLP
+335 IASFEKYTRFIP
-347 QTQMEYVY
+347 QMEMEYVY
-355 YYDTSK
+355 YYDTSN

-370 GLNDKQLAEK
+370 GLNDKELAQK
-380 MIETQNMKL
+380 MIETQDLKL

-394 PAEIKKII
+394 PEEIKKVV

-422 FLRMYDDVFKVPF
+422 FLRMYDDMFKVPM

-446 ITNPAKI
+446 VVPAPKI

-459 MERSADKIGDKNYK
+459 MERSVDKIGDKNYK

-480 FRSSLINQG
+480 FRYSLINQG
-489 FDVAS
+489 FDVSS

-522 IDRISKYIDEGKNLM
+522 VDRINKYIDQGKNVM

-558 YTKQGLVQESETNSP
+558 FTKQALVQESETNSP
-573 DYLVTEFS
+573 DYLVTEVS
-581 KNIDPAVIKF
+581 KNIDSTVIKLT
-591 SKKKTVSPI
+591 KNKDNNPI
-600 PFLGSSGIKIVK
+600 PFLGSSGIKMVK
-612 EAGFKVTPLLKT
+612 DVGFKVTPLLKT
-624 NSQPAWE
+624 NTQPAWE
-631 SQTGITSIPDDLK
+631 AKTGITSIPEDLK
-644 KQTSTTAIPLVVA
+644 KQPAVTAVPLAVA
-657 LTRNIRG
+657 LTRNVNG

-685 AESGTFQFVTDIF
+685 GGSGTFQFFTDIF
-698 SWFSNY
+698 SWFTNY
-704 EFPIDTTRPETTD
+704 EFPIDTTRPENID
-717 KKITINANQVFIN
+717 KKITVNANQVFMS
-730 KIVFIGLFPLMII
+730 KIVFIALFPLLII
-743 LGGAFILIRRN
+743 LSAAFILIRRN

>member
-12 LYTMF
+12 LNTMF

-33 NWKFFYL
+33 SWKFFGT
-40 IERFEKAQ
+40 IERFEKSQ
-48 KLGNHLDNLSQIIF
+48 KIGQGLDNLSQVIF
-62 SGFSGLYTEMQ
+62 SGFIGLYTEMQ

-109 IILGK
+109 IVLGK

-120 YCFLFVAILGLQV
+120 YCLLFIVILGLQV
-133 GIAYFSVENLDL
+133 GIAYFSIDNLDL
-145 RFAISGLIGLYLLV
+145 KFAISGLIGLYLLV

-192 IGKLWQDVDYVK
+192 IGKLWQDVEIVK
-204 DVTYFLSIAGRANEM
+204 DITYFLSIAGRANEM

-231 FILVSSLFIVL
+231 FVLVSSLFIVL

-250 RDAQTTAKR
+250 RDAQTISKR
-259 VLKYTLLVS
+259 VLKYTLLIT
-268 VVLAVGY
+268 VVLSLGY
-275 ISSLAPLTI
+275 ITSRASLTL
-284 YSDMSRTKSRTL
+284 YHDMTRTKDRTL
-296 TKNSLEI
+296 TKTSLDI

-311 KITTYVNLLDLY
+311 KLTTYVNLLDINY
-323 YFIAMPSSQNQD
+323 YMAMPYSQNSD
-335 IASFEEYTRFLP
+335 IASFEKYTRFIP
-347 QTQMEYVY
+347 QMEMEYVY
-355 YYDTSK
+355 YYDTSN

-380 MIETQNMKL
+380 MIETQDLKL

-394 PAEIKKII
+394 PEEIKKII

-422 FLRMYDDVFKVPF
+422 FLRMYDDMFKVPM

-446 ITNPAKI
+446 VVPAPKI

-459 MERSADKIGDKNYK
+459 MERSVDKIGDKNYK

-480 FRSSLINQG
+480 FRYSLINQG
-489 FDVAS
+489 FDVS
-494 VDINAQNIPEQTTIL
+494 SIDINAQNIPEQTTIL

-522 IDRISKYIDEGKNLM
+522 VDRINKYIDQGKNVM

-558 YTKQGLVQESETNSP
+558 FTKQALVQESETNSP
-573 DYLVTEFS
+573 DYLVTEVS
-581 KNIDPAVIKF
+581 KNIDSTVIKLT
-591 SKKKTVSPI
+591 KNKDNNPI
-600 PFLGSSGIKIVK
+600 PFLGSSGIKMVK
-612 EAGFKVTPLLKT
+612 DVGFKVTPLLKT
-624 NSQPAWE
+624 NTQPAWE
-631 SQTGITSIPDDLK
+631 AKTGITSIPEDLK
-644 KQTSTTAIPLVVA
+644 KQPAVTAVPLAVA
-657 LTRNIRG
+657 LTRNVNG

-685 AESGTFQFVTDIF
+685 GGSGTFQFFTDIF
-698 SWFSNY
+698 SWFTNY
-704 EFPIDTTRPETTD
+704 EFPIDTTRPENID
-717 KKITINANQVFIN
+717 KKITVNANQVFMS
-730 KIVFIGLFPLMII
+730 KIVFIALFPLLII
-743 LGGAFILIRRN
+743 LSAAFILIRRN